1 MFEIHTPKSW
11 HSIFTYPSII
21 VDDDG
26 LIYNSA
32 EYHKLLR
39 NPIGKFDYNSGYI
52 YGEDY
57 CKLMPSPIGR
67 IKKDGTVTII
77 FGEDYDTLNPTP
89 ILYIKGNEIYSPD
102 EYNKLFS
109 TPSAYIKKDSAKNG
123 NSTNST
129 KNNNTDDSVNGII
142 AGTSF
147 IGKILKTILII
158 FVVAFVGVAFIFST
172 FEEITYVPVFFIA
185 IIVGFVFTF
194 LVNKT
199 IPDGNDFAN
208 VFVSISMNALCAEF
222 ASVVVFWIGIL
233 IIDLPG
239 SQWGFIIV
247 IEIFLSLIVIAVMMA
262 VPSIIIGLIAYGVRK
277 LLKK

>member
-11 HSIFTYPSII
+11 YSIFTYPSII

-39 NPIGKFDYNSGYI
+39 NPIGKFDYKSGYI

-77 FGEDYDTLNPTP
+77 FGEDYATLNPTP

-109 TPSAYIKKDSAKNG
+109 TPSAYIKKDCAKNG
-123 NSTNST
+123 NTTNST
-129 KNNNTDDSVNGII
+129 KNNNAGNFVNGTTSDDS
-142 AGTSF
+142 F
-147 IGKILKTILII
+147 IRKILKTILIV
-158 FVVAFVGVAFIFST
+158 FVVAFVGVAFIFGT
-172 FEEITYVPVFFIA
+172 LEDITYVPVFFIA
-185 IIVGFVFTF
+185 IIVGFVVAF

-199 IPDGNDFAN
+199 IPNGNGFAS
-208 VFVSISMNALCAEF
+208 VFADIFMNALCAEF

-239 SQWGFIIV
+239 SHGFGVV
-247 IEIFLSLIVIAVMMA
+247 IKSFLSLIMIAVMMA
-262 VPSIIIGLIAYGVRK
+262 VPSIIIGLIVYGVRR